1 MSSPSVLHV
10 DLDAFFVAMEVLRR
24 PELAGTPVV
33 VGFDGPR
40 GVVSTASYEARAFGV
55 HSALPMAQAKRR
67 CPQATYLPVD
77 FEFYAPASQRFH
89 AILRDFSPAC
99 ESAGTDEAY
108 LDVAGSARLFG
119 DGETIAGM
127 IRERVRSEIG
137 ITASVGVATNK
148 LIAKV
153 ASDAAKPD
161 GICVVPGGEE
171 ASFLAPRPVRELPM
185 VGAKLEERLAQL
197 GLRTIGEV
205 AAYPAEALR
214 ARFGGMGEELHARS
228 QGRFGAPV
236 LMERGTAKSVSRE
249 TTFGRD
255 EGERSRLRA
264 ILRTQAERV
273 ARDLSR
279 NGLAARTVVL
289 KLRFPP
295 FETLTRSWT
304 GASAGGAGGR
314 DLRGR
319 DGPLRAGLAG
329 GGGAA
334 RAPHRAGGDE
344 PRSTGAPAQAG
355 RDVRGRPAGGD
366 GEHVARPIRGGL
378 RAAGDRDRARS
389 RRLQEVAGGG
399 RLPYACWRGL
409 GGFVTEAPQAQE
421 WLSLGRASKLLGVSH
436 STVRRWADAGE
447 VRSYRTSGGHR
458 RILAEDVR
466 QFMTQNSQAA
476 GTSDTDRIS
485 ELAVG
490 RVKRRLSR
498 RRQSHEMDVF
508 AGLEKATR
516 ERLRFIGRQLVDL
529 FARFV
534 SSRTRPE
541 RFIDDARSI
550 GGEYGRTL
558 VAAGVTLTDA
568 VTTFNALRRSLE
580 ETAAQLA
587 SEAQLGA
594 DEAVEAME
602 SILGLADTVLEG
614 MAQVYEESLARS

>member
-1 MSSPSVLHV
+1 M
-10 DLDAFFVAMEVLRR
+10 
-24 PELAGTPVV
+24 
-33 VGFDGPR
+33 
-40 GVVSTASYEARAFGV
+40 
-55 HSALPMAQAKRR
+55 
-67 CPQATYLPVD
+67 
-77 FEFYAPASQRFH
+77 
-89 AILRDFSPAC
+89 
-99 ESAGTDEAY
+99 
-108 LDVAGSARLFG
+108 
-119 DGETIAGM
+119 
-127 IRERVRSEIG
+127 
-137 ITASVGVATNK
+137 
-148 LIAKV
+148 
-153 ASDAAKPD
+153 
-161 GICVVPGGEE
+161 
-171 ASFLAPRPVRELPM
+171 
-185 VGAKLEERLAQL
+185 
-197 GLRTIGEV
+197 
-205 AAYPAEALR
+205 
-214 ARFGGMGEELHARS
+214 
-228 QGRFGAPV
+228 
-236 LMERGTAKSVSRE
+236 
-249 TTFGRD
+249 
-255 EGERSRLRA
+255 
-264 ILRTQAERV
+264 
-273 ARDLSR
+273 
-279 NGLAARTVVL
+279 
-289 KLRFPP
+289 
-295 FETLTRSWT
+295 
-304 GASAGGAGGR
+304 
-314 DLRGR
+314 
-319 DGPLRAGLAG
+319 
-329 GGGAA
+329 
-334 RAPHRAGGDE
+334 
-344 PRSTGAPAQAG
+344 
-355 RDVRGRPAGGD
+355 
-366 GEHVARPIRGGL
+366 
-378 RAAGDRDRARS
+378 
-389 RRLQEVAGGG
+389 
-399 RLPYACWRGL
+399 
-409 GGFVTEAPQAQE
+409 TEAPQAQE

-558 VAAGVTLTDA
+558 VAASVTLTDA

>member
-1 MSSPSVLHV
+1 
-10 DLDAFFVAMEVLRR
+10 
-24 PELAGTPVV
+24 
-33 VGFDGPR
+33 
-40 GVVSTASYEARAFGV
+40 
-55 HSALPMAQAKRR
+55 MA
-67 CPQATYLPVD
+67 
-77 FEFYAPASQRFH
+77 
-89 AILRDFSPAC
+89 
-99 ESAGTDEAY
+99 
-108 LDVAGSARLFG
+108 
-119 DGETIAGM
+119 
-127 IRERVRSEIG
+127 
-137 ITASVGVATNK
+137 
-148 LIAKV
+148 
-153 ASDAAKPD
+153 
-161 GICVVPGGEE
+161 E
-171 ASFLAPRPVRELPM
+171 AS
-185 VGAKLEERLAQL
+185 
-197 GLRTIGEV
+197 
-205 AAYPAEALR
+205 
-214 ARFGGMGEELHARS
+214 
-228 QGRFGAPV
+228 
-236 LMERGTAKSVSRE
+236 
-249 TTFGRD
+249 
-255 EGERSRLRA
+255 
-264 ILRTQAERV
+264 
-273 ARDLSR
+273 
-279 NGLAARTVVL
+279 
-289 KLRFPP
+289 
-295 FETLTRSWT
+295 
-304 GASAGGAGGR
+304 
-314 DLRGR
+314 
-319 DGPLRAGLAG
+319 
-329 GGGAA
+329 
-334 RAPHRAGGDE
+334 
-344 PRSTGAPAQAG
+344 
-355 RDVRGRPAGGD
+355 
-366 GEHVARPIRGGL
+366 
-378 RAAGDRDRARS
+378 
-389 RRLQEVAGGG
+389 
-399 RLPYACWRGL
+399 
-409 GGFVTEAPQAQE
+409 QAQE

-466 QFMTQNSQAA
+466 QFMTQNSQTA

-558 VAAGVTLTDA
+558 VAASVTLTDA

>member
-1 MSSPSVLHV
+1 M
-10 DLDAFFVAMEVLRR
+10 
-24 PELAGTPVV
+24 
-33 VGFDGPR
+33 
-40 GVVSTASYEARAFGV
+40 
-55 HSALPMAQAKRR
+55 
-67 CPQATYLPVD
+67 
-77 FEFYAPASQRFH
+77 
-89 AILRDFSPAC
+89 
-99 ESAGTDEAY
+99 
-108 LDVAGSARLFG
+108 
-119 DGETIAGM
+119 
-127 IRERVRSEIG
+127 
-137 ITASVGVATNK
+137 
-148 LIAKV
+148 
-153 ASDAAKPD
+153 
-161 GICVVPGGEE
+161 
-171 ASFLAPRPVRELPM
+171 
-185 VGAKLEERLAQL
+185 
-197 GLRTIGEV
+197 
-205 AAYPAEALR
+205 
-214 ARFGGMGEELHARS
+214 
-228 QGRFGAPV
+228 
-236 LMERGTAKSVSRE
+236 
-249 TTFGRD
+249 
-255 EGERSRLRA
+255 
-264 ILRTQAERV
+264 
-273 ARDLSR
+273 
-279 NGLAARTVVL
+279 
-289 KLRFPP
+289 
-295 FETLTRSWT
+295 
-304 GASAGGAGGR
+304 
-314 DLRGR
+314 
-319 DGPLRAGLAG
+319 
-329 GGGAA
+329 
-334 RAPHRAGGDE
+334 
-344 PRSTGAPAQAG
+344 
-355 RDVRGRPAGGD
+355 
-366 GEHVARPIRGGL
+366 
-378 RAAGDRDRARS
+378 
-389 RRLQEVAGGG
+389 
-399 RLPYACWRGL
+399 
-409 GGFVTEAPQAQE
+409 TEAPQAQE

-466 QFMTQNSQAA
+466 QFMTQNSHAA

-558 VAAGVTLTDA
+558 VAASVTLTDA